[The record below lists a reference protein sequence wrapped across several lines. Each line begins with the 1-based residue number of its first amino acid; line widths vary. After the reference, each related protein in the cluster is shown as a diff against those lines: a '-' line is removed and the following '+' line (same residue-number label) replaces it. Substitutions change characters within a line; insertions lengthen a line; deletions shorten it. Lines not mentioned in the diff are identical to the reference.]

1 MVKTLLKS
9 LLLLAT
15 LGYLVF
21 ALVKVSRPIQDMV
34 CTGVEYM
41 FTDSD
46 QIRLVD
52 QPMVENLLAK
62 NDFAPKGKALAD
74 IGMSEIA
81 ERLSAC
87 PYIDTVT
94 CYHTASGKLC
104 VRVTPRHPLL
114 HAFAQD
120 GDEFYVDEQGC
131 IMPAGGIAVDLP
143 IVTGHVTRKMA
154 ATRLLPLGK
163 LLQNDEYWSN
173 QAQQIVVDEKGWV
186 EVIPRYSGQRILLGE
201 PKDMEEKLARVRLF
215 YEKAMPKVGWN
226 KYSIINATYKNQ
238 IICTK

>member
-1 MVKTLLKS
+1 MIKTLLKS

-21 ALVKVSRPIQDMV
+21 ALIKVSRPTQEMV

-46 QIRLVD
+46 QIRLID

-62 NDFAPKGKALAD
+62 NDFAPKGKILAD
-74 IGMSEIA
+74 IDMTDII
-81 ERLSAC
+81 ERLSAN

-104 VRVTPRHPLL
+104 IRITPRHPLL
-114 HAFAQD
+114 HVYAQD
-120 GDEFYVDEQGC
+120 GDEFYVDEEGC
-131 IMPAGGIAVDLP
+131 IMPAGGIAADLP
-143 IVTGHVTRKMA
+143 VVTGQVTRKMA
-154 ATRLLPLGK
+154 STRLMSLGN
-163 LLQNDEYWSN
+163 LLQNDEYWHG
-173 QAQQIVVDEKGWV
+173 QAQQIVIDEKGWV
-186 EVIPRYSGQRILLGE
+186 EIIPRYSGQRILLGE
-201 PKDMEEKLARVRLF
+201 PKDLEEKLARVRLF
-215 YEKAMPKVGWN
+215 YEKSMPKVGWN
-226 KYSIINATYKNQ
+226 KYSIINAIYKDQ